1 MSQDPLLHRTIAGK
15 YLVESFL
22 GGGAMG
28 AVYRA
33 RQVALDRVVAIKVMR
48 GELATDR
55 SFVARFH
62 REALAASR
70 LGHPNSI
77 NVSDF
82 GEEPDGLL
90 YLVMEYVAGRT
101 LEYAIGVEA
110 PFSQQDTVD
119 ILSQVLS
126 ALAVAHDAGIVH
138 RDLKPENILLLE
150 GMDDEGNPTRTVK
163 VCDFGIASMMDSLAA
178 EVPSTLQPQNV
189 DLRPNLTSVGAI
201 LGTPAYM
208 SPEQAQGH
216 KPDARSDL
224 YSLGAVLYEM
234 LTRRTPFE
242 ATTQEEMVMKQ
253 VTATPVDPRTHFPA
267 HPALA
272 AVCMRALAKSPD
284 ARFPSARAMRA
295 ELRATLQD
303 LPLGTPSTIDRV
315 RRTQPASVG
324 LGAAAGGDFAGRGV
338 TANQETLVAL
348 APPPSGRPL
357 HATTISPGSARAG
370 HGRWFVGGGLA
381 VLLLCGVGA
390 AIAWS
395 RREGPRDATTVAT
408 WASVAPSDSTTP
420 PSAPSA
426 VPAPVA
432 VPEPVVSATTITTA
446 TSLRGSARPTGAA
459 TTAAALP
466 VPTAD
471 PVPTPAT
478 PATVAPVPTSAA
490 APSSLAVVV
499 PPPAPSLVPTV
510 APAPPFSPAS
520 ARVSATVTG
529 VGRTSRSAVA
539 SVVSHVSFD
548 ACYRNSLK
556 ALGRAEGGS
565 GTAHLEIDEDG
576 VVQSARVVLPG
587 PLSSAAPCFAGLLRG
602 QRMAA
607 PDTGGATA
615 DLAFTLVPQ

>member
-101 LEYAIGVEA
+101 LEYAIGMEA
-110 PFSQQDTVD
+110 PFSQQDAVD

-189 DLRPNLTSVGAI
+189 DVRPNLTSVGAI

-272 AVCMRALAKSPD
+272 SVCMRALAKSPD

-315 RRTQPASVG
+315 RRTQPAAVG
-324 LGAAAGGDFAGRGV
+324 LGAGAGGNFAGNGV
-338 TANQETLVAL
+338 SANQETLVAL

-357 HATTISPGSARAG
+357 HATTVSPGSARTG
-370 HGRWFVGGGLA
+370 RGRWFVGGGVAL
-381 VLLLCGVGA
+381 LLLCGAGA

-395 RREGPRDATTVAT
+395 RRERPPSVATTSAESPTAVALAPAAPSSLPAPDPAASAPIASSSAVAT
-408 WASVAPSDSTTP
+408 TPSP
-420 PSAPSA
+420 
-426 VPAPVA
+426 
-432 VPEPVVSATTITTA
+432 
-446 TSLRGSARPTGAA
+446 RGNARPTSAA

-466 VPTAD
+466 IPTAE
-471 PVPTPAT
+471 PVPTPAGPAPAAPAPT
-478 PATVAPVPTSAA
+478 PELPAPV
-490 APSSLAVVV
+490 VVV
-499 PPPAPSLVPTV
+499 PPPAPSVAPSV
-510 APAPPFSPAS
+510 APAPPFSPTN
-520 ARVSATVTG
+520 ARVTAAVTG

-548 ACYRNSLK
+548 ACYKNSLK

-565 GTAHLEIDEDG
+565 GSAHLEIDEDG
-576 VVQSARVVLPG
+576 VVQSVRVVLPG
-587 PLSSAAPCFAGLLRG
+587 PLSAAAPCFAGLLRG

>member
-101 LEYAIGVEA
+101 LEYAIGMEA

-189 DLRPNLTSVGAI
+189 DVRPNLTSVGAI

-272 AVCMRALAKSPD
+272 SVCMRALAKSPD
-284 ARFPSARAMRA
+284 SRFPSARAMRA

-303 LPLGTPSTIDRV
+303 LPLGTLSTIDRV
-315 RRTQPASVG
+315 RRTQPAAVG
-324 LGAAAGGDFAGRGV
+324 LGAAAGGDFAGSGV

-357 HATTISPGSARAG
+357 HATTVSPGSA
-370 HGRWFVGGGLA
+370 
-381 VLLLCGVGA
+381 
-390 AIAWS
+390 
-395 RREGPRDATTVAT
+395 
-408 WASVAPSDSTTP
+408 
-420 PSAPSA
+420 
-426 VPAPVA
+426 
-432 VPEPVVSATTITTA
+432 
-446 TSLRGSARPTGAA
+446 
-459 TTAAALP
+459 
-466 VPTAD
+466 
-471 PVPTPAT
+471 
-478 PATVAPVPTSAA
+478 
-490 APSSLAVVV
+490 
-499 PPPAPSLVPTV
+499 
-510 APAPPFSPAS
+510 
-520 ARVSATVTG
+520 
-529 VGRTSRSAVA
+529 
-539 SVVSHVSFD
+539 
-548 ACYRNSLK
+548 
-556 ALGRAEGGS
+556 
-565 GTAHLEIDEDG
+565 
-576 VVQSARVVLPG
+576 
-587 PLSSAAPCFAGLLRG
+587 
-602 QRMAA
+602 
-607 PDTGGATA
+607 
-615 DLAFTLVPQ
+615 